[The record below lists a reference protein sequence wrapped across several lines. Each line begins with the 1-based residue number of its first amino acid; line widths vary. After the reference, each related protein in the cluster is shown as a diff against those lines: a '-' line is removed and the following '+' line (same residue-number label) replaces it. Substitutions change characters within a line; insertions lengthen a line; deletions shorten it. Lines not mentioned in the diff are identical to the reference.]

1 MNRRTFIQSAPAFLF
16 ASQLESFAKKYNQK
30 MAYSAITWNG
40 NDLVAVKDIAAL
52 GFKGIQLRANTFPV
66 FREKP
71 EDLKLTLDSARLELA
86 MFSSGNVGISS
97 DISIEME
104 THLKHARFIKTLG
117 GHSLQITN
125 NSRPKD
131 RAPNTEELKQY
142 AKNMSAISKAVL
154 EETGIQPAYHNHMHQ
169 LGETPDEIDI
179 ILNEMD
185 TRYIKLLLD
194 VAHYHQGGG
203 VPAKAVL
210 KYRDILYATHIKDT
224 RPDSENSSGYR
235 FVELGQGKVDFPA
248 IFKNLNKIGFK
259 GWNIIELDAVP
270 VKGRTALESGQIST
284 NYLKQ
289 INVKF

>member
-97 DISIEME
+97 DISKEME
-104 THLKHARFIKTLG
+104 THLKHARFIKALG

-185 TRYIKLLLD
+185 TRHIKLLLD

>member
-97 DISIEME
+97 DISKEME

>member
-1 MNRRTFIQSAPAFLF
+1 
-16 ASQLESFAKKYNQK
+16 

-40 NDLVAVKDIAAL
+40 NDLVAGKDIAAL

-97 DISIEME
+97 DISKEME
-104 THLKHARFIKTLG
+104 THLKHARFIKALG

-154 EETGIQPAYHNHMHQ
+154 EETGIQPAYHNHIHQ

>member
-97 DISIEME
+97 DISKEME
-104 THLKHARFIKTLG
+104 THLKHARFIKALG